1 MSGIDMPTGK
11 IGALTVSRLIIG
23 GNQFSGWSHSRD
35 LKYLRELFKAYATE
49 ERIMETLQLAEESGI
64 NAIITASSEYLNR
77 YWKERG
83 GRIQWIAQ
91 VHPKSDD
98 VTSDIQR
105 AIDRGAVGSYVQGG
119 VGDSFV
125 RHGRVDLL
133 GRAVEFIKSRGL
145 VAGIGGHSLEVPK
158 AVEKAGIQPDFYMKT
173 LHLGDYWSAT
183 PKEQRVEFNVDS
195 GGPDD
200 HDNIWSITP
209 EETIEFMRTVHR
221 PWIAFKVL
229 AAGAIHPREGF
240 KYAFE
245 NGVDFTCVGMFD
257 FQIREN
263 AIIARDA
270 VAAARDRPRP
280 WRA

>member
-1 MSGIDMPTGK
+1 MSGIEVPTGK
-11 IGALTVSRLIIG
+11 IGDLTISRLIIG

-35 LKYLRELFKAYATE
+35 LQYLRELFKAYATE
-49 ERIMETLQLAEESGI
+49 ERIMDTLQLAEENGI
-64 NAIITASSEYLNR
+64 KAIITASSDYLNR

-105 AIDRGAVGSYVQGG
+105 AIDRGAVGAYVQGG

-125 RHGRVDLL
+125 SHGRVDLL
-133 GRAVEFIKSRGL
+133 GKAVEFIKGRGL

-158 AVEKAGIQPDFYMKT
+158 AVERAGIQPDFYMKT
-173 LHLGDYWSAT
+173 LHLGNYWSAT

-195 GGPDD
+195 GGPRD
-200 HDNIWSITP
+200 HDNIWSIAP
-209 EETIEFMRTVHR
+209 EKTVEFMRTVRR

-229 AAGAIHPREGF
+229 AAGAIHPRDGF

-245 NGVDFTCVGMFD
+245 NGADFVCVGMFD

-270 VAAARDRPRP
+270 VAAAQDRPRP
-280 WRA
+280 W

>member
-1 MSGIDMPTGK
+1 MSGIEVPTGK
-11 IGALTVSRLIIG
+11 IGDLTISRLIIG

-49 ERIMETLQLAEESGI
+49 ERIMDTLQLAEENGI

-105 AIDRGAVGSYVQGG
+105 AIDRGAVGAYVQGG

-125 RHGRVDLL
+125 SHGRVDLL
-133 GRAVEFIKSRGL
+133 GEAVEFIKSRGL

-158 AVEKAGIQPDFYMKT
+158 AVERAGIQPDFYMKT
-173 LHLGDYWSAT
+173 LHLGNYWSAT

-195 GGPDD
+195 GSPQD
-200 HDNIWSITP
+200 HDNIWSIAP
-209 EETIEFMRTVHR
+209 EKTIEFMRTVRR

-229 AAGAIHPREGF
+229 AAGAIHPRDGF

-245 NGVDFTCVGMFD
+245 NGADFACVGMFD

-263 AIIARDA
+263 AIIARDT
-270 VAAARDRPRP
+270 VAAAQNRPRP
-280 WRA
+280 W